1 MYIIPMATT
10 TNAFNDM
17 MQQFLDELVLTFPNE
32 KKLAKFQNSFAILRK
47 ANGKKPLKEFME
59 TVGPY
64 ANHLMQKDEEFFK
77 THASEVPFLD
87 DLDIP
92 RLWTDDLS
100 ETTKNAIW
108 QYLQTLY
115 ILGTTISALP
125 ADTLNMIESVAQKCA
140 SQLQDT
146 ATAPDGTIDEE
157 ALMNSMN
164 GLMSSLLKGGKGP
177 LI

>member
-1 MYIIPMATT
+1 MATT

-17 MQQFLDELVLTFPNE
+17 MQQFLDELVLTFPGE
-32 KKLAKFQNSFAILRK
+32 KKLVKYQNTFSLLRK
-47 ANGKKPLKEFME
+47 ANGKKPLKQFME
-59 TVGPY
+59 SVGPY
-64 ANHLMQKDEEFFK
+64 ATHLMQKDEEFFK
-77 THASEVPFLD
+77 KHAPEIPFLD
-87 DLDIP
+87 ELDIG
-92 RLWTDDLS
+92 RLWTDELS
-100 ETTKNAIW
+100 ETTKGAIW

-115 ILGTTISALP
+115 ILGTTISSLP

-164 GLMSSLLKGGKGP
+164 GLMSTLLKGGKGP
-177 LI
+177 LV